1 MKANE
6 ELDRQYFDGNAVYE
20 PPCKLLPARSSL
32 PDVNHELDNPKAV
45 EGAPGA
51 VQVMGRPMRD
61 EELIEILK
69 IVEDVLGKAT

>member
-1 MKANE
+1 MKADE
-6 ELDRQYFDGNAVYE
+6 ELDRQYFDENAVYE
-20 PPCKLLPARSSL
+20 PSCKLLLVRSTL
-32 PDVNHELDNPKAV
+32 LDVNREPDNPKAV